1 MKDHILDPS
10 FELAPMGQDSLVSLY
25 STVVGCF
32 QLLIDSHCSENDL
45 LDAGGIFGGVAIE
58 CGLQILKP
66 VVELGDIAIISQLG
80 NIRWIKLDTLE
91 ARRWRRAFGVGFAVV
106 IK

>member
-10 FELAPMGQDSLVSLY
+10 FELALMGRDSLVSLY

-32 QLLIDSHCSENDL
+32 QLLIDSHCNENNL

-58 CGLQILKP
+58 CGL
-66 VVELGDIAIISQLG
+66 
-80 NIRWIKLDTLE
+80 
-91 ARRWRRAFGVGFAVV
+91 
-106 IK
+106 